1 MSRKSKL
8 NPGTRV
14 CRLTLLELVD
24 AKARKWLCRCDC
36 GTLKHVSATNLTG
49 ERTKSCGCYRSE
61 LSSASASTLAE
72 LNKLNGQPSV
82 THGMRQSSE
91 YVSWAHMLDRC
102 LNPKSS
108 NYAYYGGRGI
118 EVCDRWLKFE
128 NFYEDMGPRPENTT
142 LDREKNELG
151 YFKEN
156 CRWAT
161 KREQANNSRHNRLI
175 SYNGETLTVSQW
187 AERLG
192 TNPKT
197 LFTRLYAG
205 WPTEKIL
212 TS

>member
-1 MSRKSKL
+1 M
-8 NPGTRV
+8 
-14 CRLTLLELVD
+14 
-24 AKARKWLCRCDC
+24 
-36 GTLKHVSATNLTG
+36 
-49 ERTKSCGCYRSE
+49 
-61 LSSASASTLAE
+61 
-72 LNKLNGQPSV
+72 
-82 THGMRQSSE
+82 
-91 YVSWAHMLDRC
+91 
-102 LNPKSS
+102 
-108 NYAYYGGRGI
+108 
-118 EVCDRWLKFE
+118 CDRWLKFE